1 MAKKAKILPP
11 LTGAPKIVEETSE
24 LCQALMKA
32 AYTTPA
38 SDPDELMRG
47 IEDEIA
53 DSLAAIEFFTD
64 IHAVGNGRHLSWTR
78 IQQRKAEKMAKLH
91 RRFKEGD
98 LNGLRATVQ

>member
-11 LTGAPKIVEETSE
+11 LTGAPKIIEETSE

-32 AYTTPA
+32 AYTTPVA
-38 SDPDELMRG
+38 DPEELMRD
-47 IEDEIA
+47 IEEEIA

-64 IHAVGNGRHLSWTR
+64 LHAVSNGRHLSWLR

-98 LNGLRATVQ
+98 LNGLRETVQ